1 MKPAILV
8 VDDDTAVCALLEDVL
23 SEHVFTVY
31 VCHNGLDAVTLCAQH
46 PDIAL
51 VLLDMMLPDINGLR
65 VLQQLQKLRPQLPVV
80 MLTGM
85 GSEADVVVGLEMGA
99 DDYIG
104 KPFNARV
111 LVARVNAVLRRTG
124 VLAAD
129 TTAVKT
135 AGFAFN
141 GWHLDPARCER
152 RTGVLAADTTAVKTA
167 GFAFNGWHLDPARCE
182 LLNPQQQV
190 VDLTQG
196 EYSLLLALVQNA
208 RRVLNREQLLALTHS
223 ESVDVFDRT
232 IDVLIMRLR
241 RKIEI
246 NPHQPALIKTLR
258 GLGYVFAADVAQGDQ
273 AA

>member
-23 SEHVFTVY
+23 KEHVFTVY
-31 VCHNGLDAVTLCAQH
+31 VCHNGLDALALAGEK

-65 VLQQLQKLRPQLPVV
+65 VLQQLQKQRPELPVV
-80 MLTGM
+80 MLTGL
-85 GSEADVVVGLEMGA
+85 GSESDVVVGLEMGA

-111 LVARVNAVLRRTG
+111 LVARVKAVLRRTG
-124 VLAAD
+124 VLAAE
-129 TTAVKT
+129 TPAAKS
-135 AGFAFN
+135 AGFLFN
-141 GWHLDPARCER
+141 GWHLDPE
-152 RTGVLAADTTAVKTA
+152 
-167 GFAFNGWHLDPARCE
+167 RCE
-182 LLNPQQQV
+182 LFNPQQQRV
-190 VDLTQG
+190 ALTQG

-208 RRVLNREQLLALTHS
+208 RRVLSREQLLTLTHS
-223 ESVDVFDRT
+223 ESVEVFDRT

-241 RKIEI
+241 RKIEA
-246 NPHQPALIKTLR
+246 NPHQPGFIKTLR
-258 GLGYVFAADVAQGDQ
+258 GLGYVFAADVAHNHQ